1 MMSQKT
7 QRKYE
12 TFTLEEIQYLVS
24 LGDMEVEKEW
34 NEQILATNEG
44 LDIYNYL
51 KERENYD
58 LNNEE
63 NGEGNQ
69 FSSQT

>member
-51 KERENYD
+51 KEREYYD